1 MTTDQATYFGA
12 NGWLLEIG
20 DLRVLVDPWLCGD
33 LVFPPGPWLLKGVM
47 PELQPVPES
56 IDLLL
61 LTQGLQ
67 DHAHPHTLSMLS
79 KDLPVVGSAAAAKV
93 AKRLGFSSVQALKPG
108 DRTERGALR
117 IRATAGAAVPAVEN
131 GYLLDWPGGSLY
143 LEPHGVL
150 DSSVEARPVQTV
162 ITPVVDLGLPLV
174 GNFITGA
181 TVMPE
186 LMRRFQPQQVLA
198 STTGGNVRFSGL
210 ISKALEAGG
219 VSELS
224 PEVTAGCALITPT
237 VGEAIPLAPSPG

>member
-1 MTTDQATYFGA
+1 MTATATYLGA
-12 NGWLLEIG
+12 NGWFLEVA
-20 DLRVLVDPWLCGD
+20 DLRVLLDPWLFGP
-33 LVFPPGPWLLKGVM
+33 LVFPPGPWLLKGEM
-47 PELQPVPES
+47 PSLQPVPES

-67 DHAHPHTLSMLS
+67 DHAHPETLMMLS

-93 AKRLGFSSVQALKPG
+93 AKRLGFTSVQTLNPG
-108 DRTERGALR
+108 ESTERGPLQ

-150 DSSVEARPVQTV
+150 DPSLEERPVQTG

-181 TVMPE
+181 SVMPD
-186 LMRRFQPQQVLA
+186 LISRFHPQQVLA
-198 STTGGNVRFSGL
+198 STTGGDVRFSGL
-210 ISKALEAGG
+210 ISKVLEAGG
-219 VSELS
+219 QSEAS
-224 PEVTAGCALITPT
+224 PEATERCMLITPT
-237 VGEAIPLAPSPG
+237 VGEAIPLAASPS

>member
-1 MTTDQATYFGA
+1 MTATATYLGA
-12 NGWLLEIG
+12 NGWCLDVAG
-20 DLRVLVDPWLCGD
+20 FRVLVDPWLFGP
-33 LVFPPGPWLLKGVM
+33 LVFPPGPWLLKGEM
-47 PELQPVPES
+47 PTMQPVPEC

-67 DHAHPHTLSMLS
+67 DHAHPETLSMLS

-93 AKRLGFSSVQALKPG
+93 AKRLGFIAVEALNPG
-108 DRTERGALR
+108 ESTERGPLQ

-150 DSSVEARPVQTV
+150 DSSVDERPVQTV

-181 TVMPE
+181 SVMPD
-186 LMRRFQPQQVLA
+186 LISRFQPQQVLA
-198 STTGGNVRFSGL
+198 STTGGDVRFTGL

-219 VSELS
+219 VSEAS
-224 PEVTAGCALITPT
+224 PEVTEGCALITPT

>member
-1 MTTDQATYFGA
+1 MTATATYLGA
-12 NGWLLEIG
+12 NGWLLEVEG
-20 DLRVLVDPWLCGD
+20 LRVLVDPWLVGD
-33 LVFPPGPWLLKGVM
+33 LVFPPGPWLLKGTM

-56 IDLLL
+56 LDLLL

-67 DHAHPHTLSMLS
+67 DHAHPDTLATLS
-79 KDLPVVGSAAAAKV
+79 KDLTVVGSAAAAKV
-93 AKRLGFSSVQALKPG
+93 AQRLGFSSVQTLAPG
-108 DRTERGALR
+108 DCTERGALR

-181 TVMPE
+181 TVMPD
-186 LMRRFQPQQVLA
+186 LIRRFQPQQVLA

-219 VSELS
+219 VSEVS
-224 PEVTAGCALITPT
+224 PEVVEDCTLITPT